1 MKSSLDYS
9 GAERVSWTRARIVTV
24 ERPKKRLNAKTRKR
38 CITNK
43 RKARERDQLDTNH
56 DERKSKSLFRMHN
69 ETNKRKERDW
79 PVEKMTRKKT
89 KNVYGCTMELM
100 YIHPH

>member
-1 MKSSLDYS
+1 M
-9 GAERVSWTRARIVTV
+9 TI
-24 ERPKKRLNAKTRKR
+24 ERPKKRPNAKTRKR

-69 ETNKRKERDW
+69 ETNKRKERDQ

-89 KNVYGCTMELM
+89 KNLDGVDVHTPASKRRLKVRRKSCRK
-100 YIHPH
+100 